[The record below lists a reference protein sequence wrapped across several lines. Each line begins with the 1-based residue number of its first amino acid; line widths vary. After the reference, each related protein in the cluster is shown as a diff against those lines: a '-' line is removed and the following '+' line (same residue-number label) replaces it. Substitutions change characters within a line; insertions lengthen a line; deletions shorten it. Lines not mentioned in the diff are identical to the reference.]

1 MFTGQARDEILV
13 QFMIERTRL
22 SRILQAYNTYNTY
35 NTFANMAL
43 GTSFNTTSQDRHSP
57 VFVDF

>member
-1 MFTGQARDEILV
+1 MFTGQTKDEILV
-13 QFMIERTRL
+13 QFMTERTRL
-22 SRILQAYNTYNTY
+22 SCILQAYNTY

-43 GTSFNTTSQDRHSP
+43 ETSFNTTSQDRHSP